1 MNLFQEMA
9 ILDETVQEKK
19 KGQEWLEN
27 GIVGKMAKQ
36 RCRSLKGKREGAPFV
51 FTAGWSPGV
60 WVCQCVSVCVCVC
73 LRNLVAWVCGG
84 VCVSRCV
91 RCVTAPRSTACEYSP
106 RGFEIMNQ

>member
-1 MNLFQEMA
+1 MKLS
-9 ILDETVQEKK
+9 TKK

-73 LRNLVAWVCGG
+73 VYATLWHGCVA
-84 VCVSRCV
+84 VCV
-91 RCVTAPRSTACEYSP
+91 
-106 RGFEIMNQ
+106 